1 MAQKGLVS
9 SPANTKLSLRATVE
23 RGIERK
29 RGPGGD
35 TYYLASVWSAKD
47 DKRLRHQCGTLA
59 EARLWRSETYA
70 QLRTGK
76 RRAPTKATLL
86 EDAEEWLKG
95 ARRRSDPQPLG
106 RAVQALDA
114 PGYEEALRLRVLP
127 RFGKRK
133 TSEVRLPDLYR
144 FAEDLRAEFDASTIR
159 NTFMPLR
166 AIYGRLTRL
175 GEVAVNPTIGLD
187 LPAAKGRRDRIAE
200 PAEAAMLIAALPE
213 GDRALWATAFYAGL
227 RRGELKAIDW
237 AHIDLA
243 GGVIRVEH
251 GWDRVEGEIDPKSEA
266 GDREVPIAAVLR
278 DHLIEHRIR
287 YLAEHEEQGL
297 VFGAI
302 PRDRS
307 KRRRSP
313 TGRGERGAGRK
324 CPTPCP
330 GRGRRWSGSRPAKTR
345 SNRSDCTKAGTPT
358 PRSRS
363 LRALTPR
370 RSARTWATA
379 RSRSRSDRYAKLFK
393 KAGAENAALLD
404 AFLERSDPARVEQ
417 LEATG

>member
-1 MAQKGLVS
+1 M
-9 SPANTKLSLRATVE
+9 LR
-23 RGIERK
+23 
-29 RGPGGD
+29 
-35 TYYLASVWSAKD
+35 
-47 DKRLRHQCGTLA
+47 
-59 EARLWRSETYA
+59 
-70 QLRTGK
+70 
-76 RRAPTKATLL
+76 
-86 EDAEEWLKG
+86 
-95 ARRRSDPQPLG
+95 
-106 RAVQALDA
+106 
-114 PGYEEALRLRVLP
+114 GYEEALRLRVLP

-297 VFGAI
+297 VFGRNPTRPFQETTIANRARRAWGWKQVPNPVPGTRPKMVWI
-302 PRDRS
+302 KARERARTDRTA
-307 KRRRSP
+307 R
-313 TGRGERGAGRK
+313 
-324 CPTPCP
+324 
-330 GRGRRWSGSRPAKTR
+330 RPAH
-345 SNRSDCTKAGTPT
+345 
-358 PRSRS
+358 
-363 LRALTPR
+363 LRLAPDR
-370 RSARTWATA
+370 CAR
-379 RSRSRSDRYAKLFK
+379 
-393 KAGAENAALLD
+393 
-404 AFLERSDPARVEQ
+404 
-417 LEATG
+417 

>member
-1 MAQKGLVS
+1 MQDQP
-9 SPANTKLSLRATVE
+9 SPRDTVE

-76 RRAPTKATLL
+76 RRAPTKATLAQ
-86 EDAEEWLKG
+86 DAEEWLKG
-95 ARRRSDPQPLG
+95 ARAGAIRNRSGEPYKPSTL
-106 RAVQALDA
+106 R
-114 PGYEEALRLRVLP
+114 GYEEALRLRILP

-133 TSEVRLPDLYR
+133 TSEVRLPDLCR

-166 AIYGRLTRL
+166 AIYARLTRL

-278 DHLIEHRIR
+278 DYLTEHRIR

-297 VFGAI
+297 VFG
-302 PRDRS
+302 R
-307 KRRRSP
+307 
-313 TGRGERGAGRK
+313 
-324 CPTPCP
+324 
-330 GRGRRWSGSRPAKTR
+330 
-345 SNRSDCTKAGTPT
+345 TPT
-358 PRSRS
+358 RPFQETTIANRARRAWGWKQVPNPVPGARPKRVWIKAREGALEPIGLHEGRHTYAS
-363 LRALTPR
+363 LQIA
-370 RSARTWATA
+370 ARVDAKAISNYMGHSSVAFTL
-379 RSRSRSDRYAKLFK
+379 DRYAKLFK